1 MRKSKFTY
9 PKCPY
14 CKKEYQDGFMEYG
27 LMNLVTQGWCEEV
40 KVKCHNCGKEFIA
53 DDQIKWAD
61 CLLRYYTV
69 GDKICADNGDGEYTY
84 GSYVRP
90 SLDTQCPHCKAWQH
104 FKAIVK
110 NNILEK
116 LETTEI
122 FEQKVT
128 KNIDFFWRIN

>member
-1 MRKSKFTY
+1 MGMF
-9 PKCPY
+9 
-14 CKKEYQDGFMEYG
+14 D
-27 LMNLVTQGWCEEV
+27 NIQGD
-40 KVKCHNCGKEFIA
+40 VKCLNCGKEFVA

-61 CLLRYYTV
+61 CLLKYYTV
-69 GDKICADNGDGEYTY
+69 GDKICADDGDGEYTY

-90 SLDTQCPHCKAWQH
+90 TLDTQCPHCKTWQH

-122 FEQKVT
+122 FEQKSYQES
-128 KNIDFFWRIN
+128 